1 MGKTRKTGEPQDAGE
16 AQATGAAHDAG
27 EAQARSVA
35 QDSVAQDSG
44 AQGSLAMPLGA
55 RIHRLQRIVA
65 DLEREDIELED
76 AMRLFEE
83 GVSHL
88 RAAET
93 LVAQTE
99 LRIERLLEDSDGVRL
114 DTVAPEG

>member
-1 MGKTRKTGEPQDAGE
+1 
-16 AQATGAAHDAG
+16 
-27 EAQARSVA
+27 
-35 QDSVAQDSG
+35 
-44 AQGSLAMPLGA
+44 
-55 RIHRLQRIVA
+55 
-65 DLEREDIELED
+65 
-76 AMRLFEE
+76 MRLFEE

>member
-1 MGKTRKTGEPQDAGE
+1 MARKKAEMSE
-16 AQATGAAHDAG
+16 
-27 EAQARSVA
+27 
-35 QDSVAQDSG
+35 
-44 AQGSLAMPLGA
+44 MPLGA

-65 DLEREDIELED
+65 DLERDDIELEE

-88 RAAET
+88 RAAES

-99 LRIERLLEDSDGVRL
+99 LRIERLLEGGGTVPLDPVRPADSG
-114 DTVAPEG
+114 G